1 MSSKSSKDTAS
12 SRDLKYAVFTISLS
26 EFSSSKS
33 TIVSFL
39 SYELSS
45 LSAGADVGALVG
57 AAVGALVG
65 AAVGADVGALVGA
78 EVGAAVGVLSDL
90 ESTSSPKPISVSSLS
105 NGF

>member
-12 SRDLKYAVFTISLS
+12 SSDLKYAVFTISLS

-57 AAVGALVG
+57 AAVGA
-65 AAVGADVGALVGA
+65 AVGADVGAAVGA
-78 EVGAAVGVLSDL
+78 EVGAAVGVLSGL